1 MRGYNMENTEIVKRF
16 VEYMDKSSR
25 FEEGKKLSEL
35 EKKQAAYALNMCTV
49 SVSQIIDYEDLNIF
63 EQEYDAIL
71 NNINLEHMPKDEAL
85 LNILKQLL
93 DTITYF
99 RIQEGDKKM
108 IEKEYQHKMKNAIWA
123 AVPNFG
129 LIVAG
134 GSPLTMAI
142 SLASQ
147 VGIGYMNYRRNKAEY
162 NLDKE
167 KQMWQLQR
175 TAIEQFNG
183 LRRELFNTAWRLADA
198 YGFDDKLR
206 LTEKQIKQY
215 DEILLDQDEIRKY
228 ERLEAIKE
236 NFEAYPPFWYF
247 IGNAANFIAGNKSL
261 QLSEGTREHYREKAL
276 EYFDKYEEIN
286 KFELLREDQIAASCA
301 LEHVDLLLLK
311 DKPDLEEIKKL
322 LKRAIQL
329 SGNSNDILELCA
341 ITYLR
346 LNDQENAAKYLRI
359 LVNEDYN
366 RILNAQ
372 LLSGI
377 YVRTKNREDYELL
390 ATRVD
395 SDYLYPMP
403 TDESKTAEELEKEFG
418 AKLKDV
424 LKLKYKLTF
433 ENLLQRY
440 SIEWNRITS
449 QFDVAEAQD
458 DEFFMDTP
466 KANAMRRDIAR
477 KIFLDTNQ
485 SAAYV
490 GRISQSNYEL
500 EILDV
505 LNNLCDGLFKFD
517 LLQNPQVIEE
527 VENEIKT
534 QLIERKDDIND
545 LQNTMTEGNFG
556 LEGYNFT
563 QTLSLRTFVGR
574 ALRALTKYSYTIV
587 DKATINEVTSM
598 EASLRSF
605 CISQKIDEPE
615 IAINRKSLENS
626 FGDSNEIFGP
636 EIFGKQAILAK
647 QNAKFLAD
655 MSNFIKE
662 KMNAANLKDDTL
674 SIYFVGDPEFN
685 SIFYDSAFDAF
696 SKVKSHAIL
705 VLKDN
710 SKKRTDLI
718 FTTNGIVHLCKNK
731 VKNITPYN
739 EVLLNNNCIILY
751 RNFKYSTTAL
761 DMMLLYNVIKE
772 IGNKFIV
779 SIEDKVEYI
788 TEPLTSAILVQ
799 WFKNNK
805 SSLGENV
812 TKIIAIPT
820 SDLLNHIGYHLDAE
834 LDEDKN
840 LIQYYYDNTTGDLLG
855 VRVVRFDEIDSNLQT
870 KLLESKGFLKINN

>member
-1 MRGYNMENTEIVKRF
+1 MENIEVVKRF
-16 VEYMDKSSR
+16 VEYLDKSGR
-25 FEEGKKLSEL
+25 NETLKNLTYE

-49 SVSQIIDYEDLNIF
+49 SVSQIIDYDDLNIL

-71 NNINLEHMPKDEAL
+71 NNINLENMPKDEAL

-108 IEKEYQHKMKNAIWA
+108 IENEYQQKMKNAIWS

-147 VGIGYMNYRRNKAEY
+147 VGIGYMNYRKNKAEY

-198 YGFDDKLR
+198 YGFDDRLR

-215 DEILLDQDEIRKY
+215 NQILMDQDEIRKY

-247 IGNAANFIAGNKSL
+247 IGNAANYIAGNKEL
-261 QLSEGTREHYREKAL
+261 QLSDSTRDSYRNKAL
-276 EYFDKYEEIN
+276 KYFEKYEEVN
-286 KFELLREDQIAASCA
+286 KYGLLREDQIASSCA
-301 LEHVDLLLLK
+301 LEHIDLLLLQK
-311 DKPDLEEIKKL
+311 KPDLNKVKEL
-322 LKRAIQL
+322 LEKAIRL

-341 ITYLR
+341 VTYLKI
-346 LNDQENAAKYLRI
+346 NDQNNAAKYLRI

-366 RILNAQ
+366 RIINAQ
-372 LLSGI
+372 LLSGL
-377 YVRTKNREDYELL
+377 YVRNRNKEDYELL

-395 SDYLYPMP
+395 ADYLYPMP
-403 TDESKTAEELEKEFG
+403 SDNQNAEELEAEFG
-418 AKLKDV
+418 VKLKNV
-424 LKLKYKLTF
+424 LKRKYKLTF

-440 SIEWNRITS
+440 SIEWNKITS
-449 QFDVAEAQD
+449 QFDVAEAQTD
-458 DEFFMDTP
+458 DFYLDTP
-466 KANAMRRDIAR
+466 KSNAVRRDVAR
-477 KIFLDTNQ
+477 QILSNPNQ
-485 SAAYV
+485 SASYSK
-490 GRISQSNYEL
+490 RISQTNYEL
-500 EILDV
+500 GMLDIL
-505 LNNLCDGLFKFD
+505 NRLCDGLFKYEIF
-517 LLQNPQVIEE
+517 QNPQVIEE
-527 VENEIKT
+527 VKNEIRNQILDK
-534 QLIERKDDIND
+534 KDDIND
-545 LQNTMTEGNFG
+545 LQKTISDCKFS
-556 LEGYNFT
+556 LEAYNYS
-563 QTLSLRTFVGR
+563 QTITLRTFVGR
-574 ALRALTKYSYTIV
+574 ALHALTRYACNLV
-587 DKATINEVTSM
+587 DNASINDVSSM
-598 EASLRSF
+598 EANLRSF
-605 CISQKIDEPE
+605 CISQKIEEPE
-615 IAINRKSLENS
+615 IAINRSSLENS
-626 FGDSNEIFGP
+626 FADSNEIFGP
-636 EIFGKQAILAK
+636 EIFGRQAILAK

-655 MSNFIKE
+655 MSNFVKE
-662 KMNAANLKDDTL
+662 KINAENLKDDTL

-685 SIFYDSAFDAF
+685 SAFYDVAFDKY
-696 SKVKSHAIL
+696 SNVKSHAIL

-710 SKKRTDLI
+710 SKAKIDLI
-718 FTTNGIVHLCKNK
+718 FTTNGIVHLEKNK

-739 EVLLNNNCIILY
+739 EIELKNNNIILY

-761 DMMLLYNVIKE
+761 DMMLLFNVIKD

-788 TEPLTSAILVQ
+788 TEPLTANILVQ

-805 SSLGENV
+805 ASLGENV
-812 TKIIAIPT
+812 TRVIAVPT
-820 SDLLNHIGYHLDAE
+820 KDLLAHIGYHLDAE
-834 LDEDKN
+834 LDKDKN
-840 LIQYYYDNTTGDLLG
+840 LMQYYYDNNTNDLLG
-855 VRVVRFDEIDSNLQT
+855 MRIVRFEDIDTNFQS
-870 KLLESKGFLKINN
+870 KLLESQGFLKVSNK